1 MWLVNILCR
10 RTQSCGMVPP
20 WLGELG
26 DKWLKPGR
34 VPISSPFQVLF
45 EVRRRRKDEGQDTA
59 EVILSLDTTTDV
71 SSNQSLCV
79 GSCPAPCEPAM
90 FPARR
95 LRGVCIHLVRAH
107 THSVAIH
114 LHVAGLADRKRE
126 FFFPGCSCV
135 AFSPPCWCI
144 YFKWNVSVR
153 VEILLNIEL
162 NNRAQCMDASRFPF
176 LVNF

>member
-1 MWLVNILCR
+1 
-10 RTQSCGMVPP
+10 MVPP

-95 LRGVCIHLVRAH
+95 LRGVCIHLVLAH

-114 LHVAGLADRKRE
+114 LHVAGLADRKIE

-144 YFKWNVSVR
+144 YFKWNVSVQ
-153 VEILLNIEL
+153 VEILLKIEL

-176 LVNF
+176 SVNF